1 MSENEH
7 KVAIRRILIALD
19 ASPASL
25 AALEAAAELAAR
37 LDADLLGLFIED
49 INLLRLS
56 DLPLAS
62 EVGLHS
68 AAINQINREQ
78 VEQRLRAQAN
88 QARRALADIAQRS
101 KLRTEFRVARGPI
114 STELLTAALDT
125 DLIIMG
131 KAGWSQRKKLGSTAR
146 SMVKRSPG
154 HTMFLQHGAHI
165 AHSVGVIYDGSPLA
179 AQALGLAASL
189 MPDPKAGLSVLILA
203 QTIDLAQAIQPE
215 VEGWLL
221 EHHLVG
227 HIHWVHGPQGERL
240 AHLVQGE
247 HLGILVLP
255 AHMDALQEEE
265 LEKFLSETSIPVL
278 LVHP

>member
-1 MSENEH
+1 MSDNEH
-7 KVAIRRILIALD
+7 KAVIRRILIALD

-25 AALEAAAELAAR
+25 AALEAAAELAVR

-56 DLPLAS
+56 DLPFAS

-68 AAINQINREQ
+68 ASINQINREQ

-88 QARRALADIAQRS
+88 QARRALADITQHS
-101 KLRTEFRVARGPI
+101 KLRTEFRVVRGPI
-114 STELLTAALDT
+114 SAELFTAALDT

-146 SMVKRSPG
+146 SMVKGSPG

-179 AQALGLAASL
+179 ARALGLAASL
-189 MPDPKAGLSVLILA
+189 RPDSKAGLSVLILA
-203 QTIDLAQAIQPE
+203 QTIDLAHAMQPE

-221 EHHLVG
+221 KHRLVG

-247 HLGILVLP
+247 QLGILVLP

-265 LEKFLSETSIPVL
+265 LEKFLNETSIPVL